1 MLIRRDILNRIASGE
16 VDLAFR
22 WWKRPTVKT
31 GGRLRT
37 AVGELS
43 IVDVSA
49 VHFESLTKNDAQ
61 RAGYRS
67 LENLKTELAQQSD
80 RTFYRIALQFS
91 GADSRTALRDD
102 VNLSAEQC
110 AELIAGLDRI
120 DKGTGLSGM
129 SLRTLE
135 LIDRF
140 PERRAQ
146 ELADELG
153 LAKEPF
159 KIHVRKLK
167 EKGLTESLSVGY
179 RLSPRGQHI
188 LNHARKTDAR

>member
-1 MLIRRDILNRIASGE
+1 MNRIVAGD

-43 IVDVSA
+43 IVDISVIR
-49 VHFESLTKNDAQ
+49 FESLTENDAK
-61 RAGYRS
+61 RAGYQS
-67 LENLKTELAQQSD
+67 LEGLKKDLARQSD
-80 RTFYRIALQFS
+80 RTFYRITLQFS
-91 GADSRTALRDD
+91 GADSRIALRDD
-102 VNLSAEQC
+102 VDLSAEQC
-110 AELIAGLDRI
+110 LALIHRLDHI
-120 DKGTGLSGM
+120 DKGIGVSGLSM
-129 SLRTLE
+129 KALE
-135 LIDRF
+135 LIERY

-159 KIHVRKLK
+159 KTHVRKLK
-167 EKGLTESLSVGY
+167 ERGLTESLSVGY
-179 RLSPRGQHI
+179 RLSPKGRYVLQ
-188 LNHARKTDAR
+188 HARKTDAG